1 MTSSKPPRTNA
12 SAGDAPTLGDD
23 LKRLEEI
30 VRRLEDDTLEL
41 ETALQLFEEG
51 VGRLNAAQLR
61 LADAETRVRQVLDDS
76 AAADGPLRFEPLDG

>member
-1 MTSSKPPRTNA
+1 MTSPKAARTTA
-12 SAGDAPTLGDD
+12 PAGDAPTLGDD

-76 AAADGPLRFEPLDG
+76 AAPDGPLRFESLDG